1 MNLNQI
7 RNLDA
12 VDPLVSLRDDLAD
25 ELDIVDCMPAMSNW
39 QKRQGDEMI
48 AELFPTLKPPDPFR
62 FDVYPNPD
70 GSLTPFFELGTPKN
84 APKTELWSWS
94 SECEFVGKPTLR
106 VVRQGSISRDVVGG
120 DLVVD
125 GWNLEA
131 FGWAVQPS
139 DEQVAEFVVAHAC
152 LPLQWIHDKSVV
164 FRWDAAQ
171 GLRKPDAA
179 TLSWRAV

>member
-12 VDPLVSLRDDLAD
+12 GDPLVSLRDDLAD
-25 ELDIVDCMPAMSNW
+25 ALDIVDCMPAMSNR

-70 GSLTPFFELGTPKN
+70 GSLTPFFELGMPKN
-84 APKTELWSWS
+84 APRLA
-94 SECEFVGKPTLR
+94 GKPTLR
-106 VVRQGSISRDVVGG
+106 VAKQGSISRDVAGG
-120 DLVVD
+120 DLVVY
-125 GWNLEA
+125 GWDLDT
-131 FGWAVQPS
+131 FGWSEVPTV
-139 DEQVAEFVVAHAC
+139 EQFAQFVVAHAC

-171 GLRKPDAA
+171 GLRMREAL